1 MRKAAFL
8 IAYIAVCAVAHAD
21 VLITDLDDRIRIEVD
36 GELFTEWRH
45 ADWLAPYF
53 YPVIGPNGENITRNY
68 PMKEGVEHESQDH
81 PHHRSLRFSH
91 SDVNG
96 LNFWYWRPGR
106 ERELSTAEI
115 KFEKIEKLA
124 SGKTGEMIVW
134 MRWLD
139 GDTLVLRE
147 KMRIAITPLENRQLL
162 MDYDVELHAPDDKP
176 VVFGDIKDGGLY
188 VRVAGTM
195 KAAEHFKKG
204 GAKLDGEILN
214 SRGNRNTDA
223 WGKRAEWADFSG
235 LDASGKTVGI
245 AMFDHPDNLRFP
257 THWHARTYGL
267 LAANRFGTDHF
278 DPKFAKPRTVSC
290 RPNGEECPACNSRGG
305 DYTLRAAETLTLR
318 QRLYF
323 HHGDSETAEVA
334 KRYLE
339 YSQPLAAQG
348 EFAGEVTADSVL
360 LQTRLTAN
368 AGLDTNGDIPGAPG
382 VACFEYATD
391 AGFKAAKRTAWISAK
406 AIEDFIVR
414 TKLTGLKSGTT
425 YFYRALIGRDQESFR
440 FGPTRQFSTLPGS
453 QVNRDVRFCVG
464 SCMIYERFIDGTS
477 ANKLPIATTDED
489 RRLGYPAFAA
499 MTELKPD
506 FFVGTGDIVYY
517 DWPRTKDQPAAT
529 ALPDLRKKWHEQF
542 RFPRLVEFFGRTPA
556 FWSKDDHDFRFDDAD
571 LTGAKLPAAGT
582 GIDLFREQL
591 PIAPAGDRDT
601 PTYRTH
607 RVSKHLQIWLT
618 EGRDHRSPNQMP
630 DGPDKS
636 LWGKTQREWLQRT
649 LRESDAKWK
658 ILISP
663 TPMVGPDG
671 ASKKDS
677 HANLGGFQHEAK
689 AFFAWLK
696 ESDIRGFFTVCG
708 DRHWQF
714 HSIHPL
720 GVEEFGCGALND
732 ENSIL
737 GHAPGDPR
745 STDPDARIEQPF
757 KYPEPTG
764 GFLHLLSRNDGT
776 LRIEFRDDTGEV
788 LHAVEKS
795 GNED

>member
-1 MRKAAFL
+1 MKKAAFL
-8 IAYIAVCAVAHAD
+8 IACLTVCAVARSD
-21 VLITDLDDRIRIEVD
+21 VQVSELDDRIRIEVD

-81 PHHRSLRFSH
+81 PHHRSLRFTH

-106 ERELSTAEI
+106 ERELSNAEI
-115 KFEKIEKLA
+115 KFEKVEKLV
-124 SGKTGEMIVW
+124 SGETGEMIVW
-134 MRWLD
+134 TRWLD
-139 GDTLVLRE
+139 GDELVLRE
-147 KMRIAITPLENRQLL
+147 KMRIVITPLENRQLL

-195 KAAEHFKKG
+195 KATEHFKAG
-204 GAKLDGEILN
+204 GAALNGEILN

-235 LDASGKTVGI
+235 PDASGETVGI

-267 LAANRFGTDHF
+267 LSANRFGTDHF
-278 DPKFAKPRTVSC
+278 DPKFSKPRGVSC
-290 RPNGEECPACNSRGG
+290 RPYGEECPACKSRGG
-305 DYTLRAAETLTLR
+305 DYTLPAGETLTLR

-334 KRYLE
+334 KQYSE

-348 EFAGEVTADSVL
+348 ELAGEVTADSVL
-360 LQTRLTAN
+360 LQTRLTAH

-382 VACFEYATD
+382 VACFEYAPD
-391 AGFKAAKRTAWISAK
+391 AGFKAAEQTAWISAK
-406 AIEDFIVR
+406 ANEDFIVR
-414 TKLTGLKSGTT
+414 TKLTGLRSGTT
-425 YFYRALIGRDQESFR
+425 YFYRPLIGRNQESFR
-440 FGPTRQFSTLPGS
+440 AGPTRQFSTLPGA
-453 QVNRDVRFCVG
+453 QANRDVRFCVG

-477 ANKLPIATTDED
+477 ANKLPITTTDED
-489 RRLGYPAFAA
+489 RSLGYPAFAA
-499 MTELKPD
+499 MNELKPD
-506 FFVGTGDIVYY
+506 FFIGTGDIVYY

-542 RFPRLVEFFGRTPA
+542 RFPRLVDFFGRTPA
-556 FWSKDDHDFRFDDAD
+556 YWSKDDHDFRFDDAD
-571 LTGAKLPAAGT
+571 LTGAKLPAADT

-591 PIAPAGDRDT
+591 PIAPAGDSDT

-618 EGRDHRSPNQMP
+618 EGRDHRSPNEIP
-630 DGPDKS
+630 DGPDKT

-671 ASKKDS
+671 ARKKDS
-677 HANLGGFQHEAK
+677 HANLGGFQHEAN

-696 ESDIRGFFTVCG
+696 RENINGFFTVCG

-714 HSIHPL
+714 HSIHPG

-732 ENSIL
+732 ENAIL

-745 STDPDARIEQPF
+745 STDPDARIKQPF
-757 KYPEPTG
+757 KYAEPTG
-764 GFLHLLSRNDGT
+764 GFLHLLSRADGT

-795 GNED
+795 E

>member
-1 MRKAAFL
+1 MTKAALF
-8 IAYIAVCAVAHAD
+8 IAYLATCTAALAD
-21 VLITDLDDRIRIEVD
+21 VQVSELEDRIRVEID
-36 GELFTEWRH
+36 GKLFTEWRYK
-45 ADWLAPYF
+45 DWFAPYF
-53 YPVIGPNGENITRNY
+53 YPLVGPNGENITRNY

-81 PHHRSLRFSH
+81 PHHRSLRFAH

-96 LNFWYWRPGR
+96 VNFWYWGPGK
-106 ERELSTAEI
+106 EGKHTASIEL
-115 KFEKIEKLA
+115 EKIESIR
-124 SGKTGEMIVW
+124 SGETGEFIAW
-134 MRWLD
+134 CRWLD
-139 GDTLVLRE
+139 GEKLVLRE
-147 KMRIAITPLENRQLL
+147 RMRIAFTPLKNRQVL
-162 MDYDVELHAPDDKP
+162 MDYDVELHAGAKP
-176 VVFGDIKDGGLY
+176 VTFGDMKDGGLF

-195 KAAEHFKKG
+195 RVAESDKAG
-204 GAKLDGEILN
+204 GAKLKGSLLN
-214 SRGNRNTDA
+214 SRGDRDA
-223 WGKRAEWADFSG
+223 VTWSKRAEWVDYIG
-235 LDASGKTVGI
+235 PDAIGKTVGI
-245 AMFDHPDNLRFP
+245 AMFDHPSNLRYP
-257 THWHARTYGL
+257 THWHSRTYGL

-278 DPKFAKPRTVSC
+278 DPKFQKAKGISC
-290 RPNGEECPACNSRGG
+290 RPHGDQCPACNSRGG
-305 DYTLRAAETLTLR
+305 DYTISANDSLKLRHR
-318 QRLYF
+318 IYF

-334 KRYLE
+334 AKSRDYINDRVF
-339 YSQPLAAQG
+339 QAQG
-348 EFAGEVTADSVL
+348 ELVGEVTPTTAL
-360 LQTRLTAN
+360 LQTRLTATPGLN
-368 AGLDTNGDIPGAPG
+368 PDGDVEGVAGVVRFEFPSEDKHSTSWAEAKPENDYIVRAKVKNLAPG
-382 VACFEYATD
+382 KLYQYRVVA
-391 AGFKAAKRTAWISAK
+391 
-406 AIEDFIVR
+406 
-414 TKLTGLKSGTT
+414 
-425 YFYRALIGRDQESFR
+425 GRDRESAQQGPMRSFR
-440 FGPTRQFSTLPGS
+440 TLPGS
-453 QVNRDVRFCVG
+453 GANADVSFCVG

-489 RRLGYPAFAA
+489 RRLGFPAFAA
-499 MTELKPD
+499 MNDLKPD

-649 LRESDAKWK
+649 LRESDATWK

-677 HANLGGFQHEAK
+677 HANLGGFQHEAN

-696 ESDIRGFFTVCG
+696 ENNISGFFTVCG

-714 HSIHPL
+714 HSNHPS

-745 STDPDARIEQPF
+745 STDPDARIKQPF

-764 GFLHLLSRNDGT
+764 GFLHLLSRDDGT
-776 LRIEFRDDTGEV
+776 LRVEFRDDHGDI
-788 LHAVEKS
+788 LHTVEKP
-795 GNED
+795 GNKN